1 MAEMAFARCGGLRV
15 RAAPVLAA
23 GHRLG
28 LAAGISS

>member
-1 MAEMAFARCGGLRV
+1 MAEMAFARCGLRV